1 MTFNRVRGIII
12 LLNHHIMITL
22 RPHQQRGLD
31 ALDTNNKGQV
41 IVPTGGGKT
50 LIAIMDA
57 QREVEKKPSTIVV
70 LHGEKQNY

>member
-1 MTFNRVRGIII
+1 
-12 LLNHHIMITL
+12 MITL

-57 QREVEKKPSTIVV
+57 QREVEKNPPRLLLCVHEFCWLNNFV
-70 LHGEKQNY
+70 LSSVR